1 MRQLKP
7 FMVEFSGTP
16 EAGKSTAIALLVKML
31 EDKGYR
37 TMILKESAEVLP
49 NELKEICGCI

>member
-16 EAGKSTAIALLVKML
+16 EAGKKHCNSIVGENA
-31 EDKGYR
+31 R
-37 TMILKESAEVLP
+37 R
-49 NELKEICGCI
+49 